1 MKPRISLSFY
11 NRPAWSLAASGKL
24 KKTYN
29 YTKITAIILRPHTSP
44 AGIPTQEIYL
54 GSRCTAPYRLE
65 WTFPHRF
72 SVDFYQ
78 MWRPCPEKGTYLPDT
93 CRGTTTFSTM
103 ASTKRSVTK
112 LSGVEPG

>member
-11 NRPAWSLAASGKL
+11 TRPAWSLAASGKL

-65 WTFPHRF
+65 WTFPHINQRGFNSFVRVSSLSAHAF
-72 SVDFYQ
+72 SSLFQKYG
-78 MWRPCPEKGTYLPDT
+78 MRESY
-93 CRGTTTFSTM
+93 
-103 ASTKRSVTK
+103 
-112 LSGVEPG
+112 EE

>member
-11 NRPAWSLAASGKL
+11 TRPAWSLAASGKL

-65 WTFPHRF
+65 WTFPHKLDQVVHHKTRRF
-72 SVDFYQ
+72 LRRKKSAIFQ
-78 MWRPCPEKGTYLPDT
+78 R
-93 CRGTTTFSTM
+93 
-103 ASTKRSVTK
+103 
-112 LSGVEPG
+112 EPGHVSAFFGAFGAFPR

>member
-1 MKPRISLSFY
+1 MIWSDDCGGLEVCLKPRISLSFY
-11 NRPAWSLAASGKL
+11 TRPAWSLAASGKL

-65 WTFPHRF
+65 WTFPHIGTEGGAGLRRHRGGGVVF
-72 SVDFYQ
+72 SFEV
-78 MWRPCPEKGTYLPDT
+78 
-93 CRGTTTFSTM
+93 S
-103 ASTKRSVTK
+103 
-112 LSGVEPG
+112 